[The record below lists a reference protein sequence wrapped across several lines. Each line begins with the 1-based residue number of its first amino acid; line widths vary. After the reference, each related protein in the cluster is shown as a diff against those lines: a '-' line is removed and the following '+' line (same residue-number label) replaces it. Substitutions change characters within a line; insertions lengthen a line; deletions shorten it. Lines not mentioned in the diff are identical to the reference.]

1 MELSALAGNRRLKAQ
16 LSQQEGG
23 RGLSHAYII
32 SGPVGSGRHT
42 LGGLL
47 AQAMVCTA
55 PEHQRPCGHCSQCR
69 KAQGG
74 IHPDIA
80 WIAGA
85 GEGKP
90 INVDQV
96 RALRSDAYIRPNEG
110 ERKVYILEGADRMN
124 ASAQNAM
131 LKLLEEGPAY
141 AAFLLLSENAGG
153 ILETVRSRCEELD
166 LVPVPPAEAER
177 WLSAHFPDQD
187 PAAVRRAALECQGLL
202 GRGIELLEGSGEA
215 AETRRQQAD
224 QLVTALEGR
233 DELALLEASMLLE
246 KVPKEEL
253 PRLLDQVTAVL
264 GNRLPQ
270 SEDPRR
276 LLRAEALVRTL
287 RGAAELNANPGQLSG
302 WLCAGMFIKH

>member
-55 PEHQRPCGHCSQCR
+55 PEHQRPCGHCPQCR

-141 AAFLLLSENAGG
+141 AAFLLLAENAGG
-153 ILETVRSRCEELD
+153 VLETVRSRCETLTLDPVAPDECLAWLQARFPQASRDELVG
-166 LVPVPPAEAER
+166 LV
-177 WLSAHFPDQD
+177 L
-187 PAAVRRAALECQGLL
+187 QGLGL
-202 GRGIELLEGSGEA
+202 FSPAGQLLVSGQELELLEFSLTLDKLSRED
-215 AETRRQQAD
+215 TQ
-224 QLVTALEGR
+224 
-233 DELALLEASMLLE
+233 S
-246 KVPKEEL
+246 
-253 PRLLDQVTAVL
+253 LLDLTGAAL
-264 GNRLPQ
+264 GDQILQAPDRA
-270 SEDPRR
+270 RA
-276 LLRAEALVRTL
+276 LRAAQGVKEMRQAAGLNVGPAALF
-287 RGAAELNANPGQLSG
+287 P
-302 WLCAGMFIKH
+302 WLCGLLFSRKK

>member
-32 SGPVGSGRHT
+32 AGPAGSGRHT

-55 PEHQRPCGHCSQCR
+55 PEHQRPCGRCPQCR

-74 IHPDIA
+74 IHPDIS
-80 WIAGA
+80 WVAGA

-90 INVDQV
+90 ISVDQV

-141 AAFLLLSENAGG
+141 AAFLLLAENAGG
-153 ILETVRSRCEELD
+153 VLETVRSRCETLTLDPVAPDECLSWLQARFPQASREELAD
-166 LVPVPPAEAER
+166 
-177 WLSAHFPDQD
+177 
-187 PAAVRRAALECQGLL
+187 AANRCQGCLL
-202 GRGIELLEGSGEA
+202 YTSRC
-215 AETRRQQAD
+215 
-224 QLVTALEGR
+224 V
-233 DELALLEASMLLE
+233 
-246 KVPKEEL
+246 
-253 PRLLDQVTAVL
+253 
-264 GNRLPQ
+264 
-270 SEDPRR
+270 
-276 LLRAEALVRTL
+276 
-287 RGAAELNANPGQLSG
+287 
-302 WLCAGMFIKH
+302 

>member
-55 PEHQRPCGHCSQCR
+55 PEHQRPCGRCPQCR

-85 GEGKP
+85 GEGKL

-96 RALRSDAYIRPNEG
+96 RALTRGNG
-110 ERKVYILEGADRMN
+110 
-124 ASAQNAM
+124 
-131 LKLLEEGPAY
+131 
-141 AAFLLLSENAGG
+141 
-153 ILETVRSRCEELD
+153 RCTFW
-166 LVPVPPAEAER
+166 R
-177 WLSAHFPDQD
+177 
-187 PAAVRRAALECQGLL
+187 GLT
-202 GRGIELLEGSGEA
+202 G
-215 AETRRQQAD
+215 
-224 QLVTALEGR
+224 
-233 DELALLEASMLLE
+233 
-246 KVPKEEL
+246 
-253 PRLLDQVTAVL
+253 
-264 GNRLPQ
+264 
-270 SEDPRR
+270 
-276 LLRAEALVRTL
+276 
-287 RGAAELNANPGQLSG
+287 
-302 WLCAGMFIKH
+302 